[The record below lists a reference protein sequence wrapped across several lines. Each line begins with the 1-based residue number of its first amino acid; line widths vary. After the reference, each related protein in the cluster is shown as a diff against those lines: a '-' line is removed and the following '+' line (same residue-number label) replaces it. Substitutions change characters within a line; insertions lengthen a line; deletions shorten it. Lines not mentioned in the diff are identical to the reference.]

1 MKEIEKEINQVLNI
15 EFDYDKTDRYIVINV
30 GEIKWVNLKNT

>member
-1 MKEIEKEINQVLNI
+1 MSIFKEYLEKEINQTIKV

-30 GEIKWVNLKNT
+30 GK